1 VAEDLYVARYVLQL
15 RGAAN
20 SRAAGLARQGA
31 LVLAG
36 DGVGCV
42 QPWPEL
48 GQAGLDEEL
57 AGLAD
62 GRPGRLGRAALAFA
76 RADGKARRA
85 GRWLFDGVEVPSS
98 HYSWCGGLGDD
109 ENIRLC
115 LVGGHGS
122 VKLKAGRDLAAARA
136 QLVRLAQLLPGM
148 ALRIDFNGVLEEGE
162 FLTWWRGL
170 PEGVRSAVD
179 LVEDPVGGGA
189 EVWARLGSEVPLA
202 LDQAWGEGA
211 VGRGTSGEGEGEAK
225 GESEGVRA
233 RVLKPSW
240 GDRPRGG
247 GLPLVVTS
255 GMDHAVGMACAA
267 WSAGLWKRRRVVW
280 ECGLATGHL
289 YEGGGWFEGV
299 QVGEGVVSFPGRQ
312 GLGFEEELAGVAWR
326 RLG

>member
-1 VAEDLYVARYVLQL
+1 VAENLYVARYVLQL

-20 SRAAGLARQGA
+20 SRAAGLEREGA

-36 DGVGCV
+36 DGVGCL

-48 GQAGLDEEL
+48 GQVGLDREL
-57 AGLAD
+57 SGLAT

-85 GRWLFDGVEVPSS
+85 GRWLFDGVEVPRS
-98 HYSWCGGLGDD
+98 HYSWCGGLGED
-109 ENIRLC
+109 ENLLLC
-115 LVGGHGS
+115 LEGGHGS

-170 PEGVRSAVD
+170 PEAVRRAVE

-189 EVWARLGSEVPLA
+189 EAWALLGSEVPLA
-202 LDQAWGEGA
+202 LDQAWGGGAAGEGA
-211 VGRGTSGEGEGEAK
+211 GAEGGA
-225 GESEGVRA
+225 EGVRA
-233 RVLKPSW
+233 RVLKPGW
-240 GDRPRGG
+240 GDRPRGC

-267 WSAGLWKRRRVVW
+267 WCAGLWAQRRVVW

-299 QVGEGVVSFPGRQ
+299 GLDEGVVSFPGRQ
-312 GLGFEEELAGVAWR
+312 GLGFEEELAKVAWR